1 MHVLWQH
8 VWVARR
14 YQDDFVLSSLS
25 IFVSAMCNGICA
37 CVEATSV
44 VAAQI
49 PVDTIQS
56 FCNLVIGHSQFSGIL
71 SVSAV

>member
-14 YQDDFVLSSLS
+14 CQDDFVLSSLS